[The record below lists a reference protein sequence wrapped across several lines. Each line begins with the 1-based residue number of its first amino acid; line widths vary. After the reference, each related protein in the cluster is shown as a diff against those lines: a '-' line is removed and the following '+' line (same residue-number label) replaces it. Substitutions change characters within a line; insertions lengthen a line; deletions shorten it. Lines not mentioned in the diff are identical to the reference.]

1 MTAEEVTLPVDG
13 DPTDLDTILPLMMT
27 QTNVKSDRSVAD
39 PSIDDARERL
49 SAAGVRYCLAAYTD
63 VHGVGKGK
71 AVPLAHLADSVGGSE
86 LFTGAALDGL
96 GQGPKDDELAVM
108 PSLTR
113 AVQLPWQREMAWAP
127 GALHYRGEPWPMCSR
142 VVLQRAVDRAAEL
155 GFVLNLGIETEFYLV
170 KRTEGEIAPANPN
183 DVLDKA
189 CYDITGLL
197 EELPFVDEMVQ
208 YMNELGWDVHS
219 FDHEDSNSQF
229 EFDFSYTDAMSMAD
243 RQTLWRM
250 MVKAVARRHG
260 SEVTLMPKPY
270 STRTGTGAHFN
281 MSLADIE
288 TGENRFADPAD
299 PRGCGIS
306 RLAYS
311 FIAGVLRHADALT
324 AIASPTVNSY
334 KRLVASGSRTGVTW
348 APVSVSYGRNNRT
361 HMLRVPN
368 TSPRLET
375 RAVDAA
381 CNPYL
386 TAAAYLQAGLDG
398 VEQQLDPGDPID
410 KDMYALTG
418 AERAALGVSSLP
430 RTLLEAVEALDADPF
445 SARALGPELKRA
457 FVELKTSEWW
467 DYHNTVSAWEV
478 ERYLTFF

>member
-1 MTAEEVTLPVDG
+1 VPPTQITPSTDPPAVASVD
-13 DPTDLDTILPLMMT
+13 DHRDL
-27 QTNVKSDRSVAD
+27 
-39 PSIDDARERL
+39 L
-49 SAAGVRYCLAAYTD
+49 SAAGVSYCLAAYTD
-63 VHGVGKGK
+63 VHGIGKAK
-71 AVPLAHLADSVGGSE
+71 AVPLAHLEDMVDGSQ

-108 PSLTR
+108 PSLAR
-113 AVQLPWQREMAWAP
+113 AVQLPWQPEMAWVP
-127 GALHYRGEPWPMCSR
+127 GPLYYRGEPWPMCSR
-142 VVLQRAVDRAAEL
+142 VVLQRAVDRAAKL
-155 GFVLNLGIETEFYLV
+155 GLVLNLGIETEFYLV
-170 KRTEGEIAPANPN
+170 RRTDGEIGPANPK

-197 EELPFVDEMVQ
+197 DALPFMDEMVR

-260 SEVTLMPKPY
+260 FEATLMPKPY

-288 TGENRFADPAD
+288 TGENRFADPED
-299 PRGCGIS
+299 PRGCGLS
-306 RLAYS
+306 ELAYS
-311 FIAGVLRHADALT
+311 FIAGVLRHAETLT

-334 KRLVASGSRTGVTW
+334 KRLVASGSRTGATW
-348 APVSVSYGRNNRT
+348 APVSISYGRNNRT

-375 RAVDAA
+375 RAVDAT

-398 VEQQLDPGDPID
+398 VEEGLDPGNPID
-410 KDMYALTG
+410 EDMYALRDDQ
-418 AERAALGVSSLP
+418 RAALGVSSLP
-430 RTLLEAVEALDADPF
+430 RTLLEAIEALDADPF
-445 SARALGPELKRA
+445 SERVLGPDLKRA
-457 FVELKTSEWW
+457 YVELKTAEWW
-467 DYHNTVSAWEV
+467 DYHNTVSDWEI

>member
-1 MTAEEVTLPVDG
+1 MNLTAADRQPMPV
-13 DPTDLDTILPLMMT
+13 
-27 QTNVKSDRSVAD
+27 VAKSIEAHRK
-39 PSIDDARERL
+39 RL
-49 SAAGVRYCLAAYTD
+49 EDAGVRYCLAAYTD
-63 VHGVGKGK
+63 VHGVGKAK
-71 AVPLAHLADSVGGSE
+71 AVPVDHLDSMVRGSE

-108 PSLTR
+108 PELSR
-113 AVQLPWQREMAWAP
+113 AVQLPWQREVAWVP
-127 GALHYRGEPWPMCSR
+127 GPLYYRGEPWPMCSR
-142 VVLQRAVDRAAEL
+142 VVLQRAIDRARDL
-155 GFVLNLGIETEFYLV
+155 GLVFNLGIETEFYLV
-170 KRTEGEIAPANPN
+170 RRDGAAIEPANPN

-197 EELPFVDEMVQ
+197 DALPFVDEMVQ
-208 YMNELGWDVHS
+208 HMNRLGWGVHS

-250 MVKAVARRHG
+250 MVKTVARRHG
-260 SEVTLMPKPY
+260 AEVTLMPKPY

-288 TGENRFADPAD
+288 SGDNRFADAED
-299 PRGCGIS
+299 PRGCGLS
-306 RLAYS
+306 ELAYG
-311 FIAGVLRHADALT
+311 FIAGVLRHARTLT
-324 AIASPTVNSY
+324 ALAAPTVNSY

-348 APVSVSYGRNNRT
+348 APVSISYGRNNRT
-361 HMLRVPN
+361 HMLRVPG

-375 RAVDAA
+375 RAVDGT

-398 VEQQLDPGDPID
+398 IEEGLDPGDPID
-410 KDMYALTG
+410 RDMYALSDS
-418 AERAALGVSSLP
+418 ERASLGVSSLP
-430 RTLLEAVEALDADPF
+430 RTLLESVESLDRDPF
-445 SARALGPELKRA
+445 SERVLGGELKEA
-457 FVELKTSEWW
+457 YVELKSAEWW
-467 DYHNTVSAWEV
+467 EYHNTISEWEI

>member
-1 MTAEEVTLPVDG
+1 MTSA
-13 DPTDLDTILPLMMT
+13 
-27 QTNVKSDRSVAD
+27 RAD
-39 PSIDDARERL
+39 PRTEPTADQTSTESVGEVRERL
-49 SAAGVRYCLAAYTD
+49 ASAGVKYCLAAYTD
-63 VHGVGKGK
+63 VHGVGKAK
-71 AVPLAHLADSVGGSE
+71 AVPLAHLEQMVGGSE

-108 PSLTR
+108 PSLAR
-113 AVQLPWQREMAWAP
+113 AVQLPWQPEVAWAP
-127 GALHYRGEPWPMCSR
+127 GPLYYRGEPWPMCSR
-142 VVLQRAVDRAAEL
+142 VVLQRAIDRAANL
-155 GFVLNLGIETEFYLV
+155 GLVLNLGIETEFYLV
-170 KRTEGEIAPANPN
+170 RRTAGTIAPANPN

-197 EELPFVDEMVQ
+197 DALPFVDEMVG

-229 EFDFSYTDAMSMAD
+229 EFDFEYTDAMSMAD

-250 MVKAVARRHG
+250 MVKTVARRHG
-260 SEVTLMPKPY
+260 AEVTLMPKPY

-281 MSLADIE
+281 MSLADIG
-288 TGENRFADPAD
+288 TGDNRFGDAGD
-299 PRGCGIS
+299 PRGCGLS
-306 RLAYS
+306 DLAYS
-311 FIAGVLRHADALT
+311 FIGGVLRHADALT

-361 HMLRVPN
+361 HMLRIPS

-375 RAVDAA
+375 RAVDAT

-386 TAAAYLQAGLDG
+386 TAAAYLHAGLDG
-398 VEQQLDPGDPID
+398 IERGLDPGGPID
-410 KDMYALTG
+410 EDMYALRDD
-418 AERAALGVSSLP
+418 ERVSLGVRSLP
-430 RTLLEAVEALDADPF
+430 RTLLEAIEALDADPF
-445 SARALGPELKRA
+445 MERVLGPELKRA
-457 FVELKTSEWW
+457 YVELKTSEWW
-467 DYHNTVSAWEV
+467 EYHNTVSDWEI

>member
-1 MTAEEVTLPVDG
+1 MQTAA
-13 DPTDLDTILPLMMT
+13 TDL
-27 QTNVKSDRSVAD
+27 NVNGSTAAAVE
-39 PSIDDARERL
+39 DAQERL
-49 SAAGVRYCLAAYTD
+49 AAAGVKYCLAAYTD
-63 VHGVGKGK
+63 VHGVGKAK
-71 AVPLAHLADSVGGSE
+71 AVPLAHLADMIAGSE

-108 PSLTR
+108 PSLER
-113 AVQLPWQREMAWAP
+113 AVQLPWQPEMAWVP
-127 GALHYRGEPWPMCSR
+127 GPLHYRGEPWPMCSR
-142 VVLQRAVDRAAEL
+142 VVLQRAVDRAADL
-155 GFVLNLGIETEFYLV
+155 GLFLNLGIETEFYLV
-170 KRTEGEIAPANPN
+170 RRTDGEVAPSNPN
-183 DVLDKA
+183 DVLEKA

-197 EELPFVDEMVQ
+197 GALPFVDEMVG
-208 YMNELGWDVHS
+208 YMDALGWDVHS

-229 EFDFSYTDAMSMAD
+229 EFDFSYTDAMSTAD

-260 SEVTLMPKPY
+260 SDVTLMPKPY

-288 TGENRFADPAD
+288 TGENRFADPDD
-299 PRGCGIS
+299 PRGCGLS
-306 RLAYS
+306 KLAYS
-311 FIAGVLRHADALT
+311 FIAGVLRHAAGLT

-348 APVSVSYGRNNRT
+348 APVSISYGRNNRT
-361 HMLRVPN
+361 HMLRVPS

-386 TAAAYLQAGLDG
+386 TAAVYLQAGLDG
-398 VEQQLDPGDPID
+398 IEQGLDPGEPID
-410 KDMYALTG
+410 EDMYALT
-418 AERAALGVSSLP
+418 AEQRAALGVSSLP
-430 RTLLEAVEALDADPF
+430 RTLLEAVEALEADSF
-445 SARALGPELKRA
+445 SERALGPELKRA
-457 FVELKTSEWW
+457 YVELKTAEWW
-467 DYHNTVSAWEV
+467 EYHNTVSDWEI

>member
-1 MTAEEVTLPVDG
+1 MATTS
-13 DPTDLDTILPLMMT
+13 
-27 QTNVKSDRSVAD
+27 TNESARRSVIEAV
-39 PSIDDARERL
+39 DAIRERL
-49 SAAGVRYCLAAYTD
+49 ADVGVAYCLAAYTD
-63 VHGVGKGK
+63 VHGVSKAK
-71 AVPLAHLADSVGGSE
+71 AVPLAHLKQMAEGSE

-108 PSLTR
+108 PSLDR
-113 AVQLPWQREMAWAP
+113 AVQLPWQREVAWAP
-127 GALHYRGEPWPMCSR
+127 GALYYHGEPWAMCSR
-142 VVLQRAVDRAAEL
+142 VVLQRALDRAAGMGL
-155 GFVLNLGIETEFYLV
+155 VLNLGIETEFYLV
-170 KRTEGEIAPANPN
+170 KKAGGAIVPANEN

-189 CYDITGLL
+189 CYDVTGLL
-197 EELPFVDEMVQ
+197 DALPFVTEMVG

-243 RQTLWRM
+243 RQTLWRL

-260 SEVTLMPKPY
+260 SDVTLMPKPY

-281 MSLADIE
+281 MSLADLE
-288 TGENRFADPAD
+288 TGENRFGDPED
-299 PRGCGIS
+299 PRGCGLS
-306 RLAYS
+306 PLGYS
-311 FIAGVLRHADALT
+311 FIAGVLRHAGALT
-324 AIASPTVNSY
+324 AIAAPTVNSY

-361 HMLRVPN
+361 HMLRVPS

-375 RAVDAA
+375 RAVDAT

-398 VEQQLDPGDPID
+398 VEQGLDPGGPID
-410 KDMYALTG
+410 VNMYNLSSDG
-418 AERAALGVSSLP
+418 RAALGVKSLP

-445 SARALGPELKRA
+445 SERVLGPELKRA
-457 FVELKTSEWW
+457 YVDLKTAEWW
-467 DYHNTVSAWEV
+467 DYHNTVSDWEIQ
-478 ERYLTFF
+478 RYLTFF

>member
-1 MTAEEVTLPVDG
+1 MTLNQIEPPTEPTSARPSAPSVD
-13 DPTDLDTILPLMMT
+13 D
-27 QTNVKSDRSVAD
+27 VRDRLA
-39 PSIDDARERL
+39 
-49 SAAGVRYCLAAYTD
+49 AAGVRYCLAGYTD
-63 VHGVGKGK
+63 VHGVGKAK
-71 AVPLAHLADSVGGSE
+71 AVPLAHLDSMVGGSE

-108 PSLTR
+108 PCLDR
-113 AVQLPWQREMAWAP
+113 AVQLPWQPEVAWAP
-127 GALHYRGEPWPMCSR
+127 GPLHYRGEPWPMCSR
-142 VVLQRAVDRAAEL
+142 VVLQRAIDRAADL
-155 GFVLNLGIETEFYLV
+155 GLILNLGIETEFYLV
-170 KRTEGEIAPANPN
+170 RRAAGGIEPANPS

-197 EELPFVDEMVQ
+197 EALPFVDEMVG
-208 YMNELGWDVHS
+208 YMNLLGWDVHS

-229 EFDFSYTDAMSMAD
+229 EFDFEYTDAMSMAD

-281 MSLADIE
+281 MSLADID
-288 TGENRFADPAD
+288 TGENRFGDPED
-299 PRGCGIS
+299 PRGCGLS
-306 RLAYS
+306 DLAYR
-311 FIAGVLRHADALT
+311 FIAGVLLHAKTLT
-324 AIASPTVNSY
+324 AIAAPTVNSY

-361 HMLRVPN
+361 HMLRVPS

-375 RAVDAA
+375 RAVDPT

-398 VEQQLDPGDPID
+398 IEHGLDPGGPID
-410 KDMYALTG
+410 EDMYALQ
-418 AERAALGVSSLP
+418 ADERAALGVTSLP

-445 SARALGPELKRA
+445 SERVLGPELKRA
-457 FVELKTSEWW
+457 YVDLKTSEWW
-467 DYHNTVSAWEV
+467 DYHNTVSEWEI

>member
-1 MTAEEVTLPVDG
+1 MPPTQITPSTDPPAVASVD
-13 DPTDLDTILPLMMT
+13 DHRDL
-27 QTNVKSDRSVAD
+27 
-39 PSIDDARERL
+39 L
-49 SAAGVRYCLAAYTD
+49 SAAGVSYCLAAYTD
-63 VHGVGKGK
+63 VHGIGKAK
-71 AVPLAHLADSVGGSE
+71 AVPLAHLEDMVDGSQ

-108 PSLTR
+108 PCLAR
-113 AVQLPWQREMAWAP
+113 AVQLPWQPEMAWVP
-127 GALHYRGEPWPMCSR
+127 GPLYYRGEPWPMCSR
-142 VVLQRAVDRAAEL
+142 VVLQRAVDRAAKL
-155 GFVLNLGIETEFYLV
+155 GLVLNLGIETEFYLV
-170 KRTEGEIAPANPN
+170 RRTEGEIGPANPK

-197 EELPFVDEMVQ
+197 DALPFMDEMVR

-260 SEVTLMPKPY
+260 FEATLMPKPY

-288 TGENRFADPAD
+288 TGENRFADPED
-299 PRGCGIS
+299 PRGCGLS
-306 RLAYS
+306 ELAYS
-311 FIAGVLRHADALT
+311 FIAGVLRHAETLT

-334 KRLVASGSRTGVTW
+334 KRLVASGSRTGATW
-348 APVSVSYGRNNRT
+348 APVSISYGRNNRT

-375 RAVDAA
+375 RAVDAT

-398 VEQQLDPGDPID
+398 VEEGLDPGNPID
-410 KDMYALTG
+410 EDMYALRDDQ
-418 AERAALGVSSLP
+418 RAALGVSSLP
-430 RTLLEAVEALDADPF
+430 RTLLEAIEALDADPF
-445 SARALGPELKRA
+445 SERVLGPDLKRA
-457 FVELKTSEWW
+457 YVELKTAEWW
-467 DYHNTVSAWEV
+467 DYHNTVSDWEI

>member
-1 MTAEEVTLPVDG
+1 MHRYTAASIG
-13 DPTDLDTILPLMMT
+13 YNTDLSTTSNEPRTEGSMPESVGD
-27 QTNVKSDRSVAD
+27 VRDRLA
-39 PSIDDARERL
+39 
-49 SAAGVRYCLAAYTD
+49 AAGVRYCLAAYTD
-63 VHGVGKGK
+63 VHGVGKAK
-71 AVPLAHLADSVGGSE
+71 AVPLDHLESMVGGSE

-108 PSLTR
+108 PSLER
-113 AVQLPWQREMAWAP
+113 AVQLPWQPEMAWAP
-127 GALHYRGEPWPMCSR
+127 GPLYYRGEPWPMCSR
-142 VVLQRAVDRAAEL
+142 VVLQRALDRAANL
-155 GFVLNLGIETEFYLV
+155 GLTLNLGIETEFYLV
-170 KRTEGEIAPANPN
+170 RRAGAELAPANPT

-197 EELPFVDEMVQ
+197 DALPFVDEMVGH
-208 YMNELGWDVHS
+208 MNFLGWDVHS

-229 EFDFSYTDAMSMAD
+229 EFDFAYTDAMSMAD

-250 MVKAVARRHG
+250 MVKTVARRHG

-281 MSLADIE
+281 MSLADID
-288 TGENRFADPAD
+288 TGENRFGDPD
-299 PRGCGIS
+299 DKRGCGLS
-306 RLAYS
+306 ELGYQ
-311 FIAGVLRHADALT
+311 FIAGVLRHAKALT

-348 APVSVSYGRNNRT
+348 APVSISYGRNNRT
-361 HMLRVPN
+361 HMLRVPG

-375 RAVDAA
+375 RAVDAT

-398 VEQQLDPGDPID
+398 IEHRLDPGDPID
-410 KDMYALTG
+410 EDMYSISDEA
-418 AERAALGVSSLP
+418 RAALGVSSLP

-445 SARALGPELKRA
+445 SERVLGPELKRA
-457 FVELKTSEWW
+457 YVELKASEWW
-467 DYHNTVSAWEV
+467 DYHNTVSDWEI